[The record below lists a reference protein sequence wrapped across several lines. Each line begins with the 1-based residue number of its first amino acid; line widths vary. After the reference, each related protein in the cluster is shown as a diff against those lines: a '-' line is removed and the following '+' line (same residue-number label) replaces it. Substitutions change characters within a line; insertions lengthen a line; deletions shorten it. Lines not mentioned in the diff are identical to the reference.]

1 MVKTMNTEQGVNI
14 PAWTGWVLMGSLAAL
29 CLFVGNLIGSLTGF
43 PYYDGY
49 QGSLTQQP
57 LSIALLS
64 LLVITLATMLMLRIN
79 MIWIVVLDA
88 RMAASLSLVTIA
100 GLSMRA
106 GGMRSIMQA
115 AGGPQLFWWL
125 AAELSILLVV
135 VCLVNVAAFALTSS
149 KPAARASTDWSAAGI
164 QAAIF
169 ALAMWILGQSPL
181 KAQGVW
187 SVVASGILAGF
198 LTHLLIGRTWRWSW
212 GIPLVVGI
220 VGYVANALTAT
231 GVDVAKL
238 SGPVAGLALAS
249 PLDYA
254 AAGPLGMM
262 LGELLTREHHD
273 ADDDAG
279 NTANA

>member
-1 MVKTMNTEQGVNI
+1 MVKTMNTEQGVSI
-14 PAWTGWVLMGSLAAL
+14 PAWTGWLLMGTLTAL
-29 CLFVGNLIGSLTGF
+29 SLFVGSLVGDLTGF

-79 MIWIVVLDA
+79 MVWSGVLDA
-88 RMAASLSLVTIA
+88 RMAAALSLVTIA

-115 AGGPQLFWWL
+115 ADGPQLFWLL
-125 AAELSILLVV
+125 AVELSILLVV
-135 VCLVNVAAFALTSS
+135 VCLVNAAASAFSS
-149 KPAARASTDWSAAGI
+149 TKPVARASTDWSAAGI

-187 SVVASGILAGF
+187 SVMAAGMLAGF

-212 GIPLVVGI
+212 CVPLVVGI

-254 AAGPLGMM
+254 AVGPLGMM
-262 LGELLTREHHD
+262 LGELLSREHH
-273 ADDDAG
+273 DDDAG
-279 NTANA
+279 NPANA